1 MRRIMTAPFFTHN
14 VVQKYRFAWEE
25 EIGRAMDDIRMRPEA
40 SSGGIVIRGRMQLM
54 VYNIMY
60 RMLFDRRFES
70 EEDPLFLHLKSL
82 NAQRSRMGQ
91 SFQYNY
97 GDFIPILSPLLRGYM
112 KICNQVKEKRQA
124 LFMNSFIKERK

>member
-1 MRRIMTAPFFTHN
+1 M
-14 VVQKYRFAWEE
+14 Y
-25 EIGRAMDDIRMRPEA
+25 DLRMHLED
-40 SSGGIVIRGRMQLM
+40 STEGIVIRGRMQLM

-70 EEDPLFLHLKSL
+70 EEDPLFLRLKTL

-91 SFQYNY
+91 SFEYNY

-124 LFMNSFIKERK
+124 LFIDSFIKERK